1 MYILTKIIRDKINF
15 NTSYHKTKHKL
26 KIMLASVW
34 TLLSNVNP
42 NTRKS
47 RMPLTRFLSHKTGQ
61 ELHKK
66 SVSIHTHTWWFTI
79 WLPLKHQSA
88 KIITIC
94 EREKESFVSYEKWGQ
109 SVSRKRPVTGRKTH
123 LLCRTDKKILLY
135 PIWALSSYIPI
146 SFISLFP
153 CLFFFF
159 LIHTHSLN
167 FLHFEPWERRKMKRR
182 KHYFMGST
190 HLISLLQEAINNIP
204 LLTQAS

>member
-1 MYILTKIIRDKINF
+1 
-15 NTSYHKTKHKL
+15 
-26 KIMLASVW
+26 MLASVW
-34 TLLSNVNP
+34 TLSNVNP

-94 EREKESFVSYEKWGQ
+94 EREKESFVSYEKCEQ
-109 SVSRKRPVTGRKTH
+109 SVSRKRPFTGRKTH

-146 SFISLFP
+146 SSSPTHWIYCTSSLERKEKWREENTTIWTLHNSSPSRGNRCCTMSELKPGIS
-153 CLFFFF
+153 
-159 LIHTHSLN
+159 
-167 FLHFEPWERRKMKRR
+167 RYDQAKM
-182 KHYFMGST
+182 SW
-190 HLISLLQEAINNIP
+190 
-204 LLTQAS
+204 